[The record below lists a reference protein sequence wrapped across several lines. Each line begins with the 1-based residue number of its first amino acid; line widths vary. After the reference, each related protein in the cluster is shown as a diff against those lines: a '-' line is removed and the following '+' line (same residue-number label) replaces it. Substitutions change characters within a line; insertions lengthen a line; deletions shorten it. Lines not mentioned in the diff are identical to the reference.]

1 MYAPPGAL
9 PVPNDKLLQD
19 ACQRFNSQNALMEDA
34 LKQLREQFPE
44 NKEIPHV
51 LLKVLVLNKLY
62 NTRVNDVDV
71 PVLARHIAQLRLDD
85 AIGQGDPAVVGRIYT
100 CDGLRKYYSFAT
112 KFCSWHNP
120 ESYPIYDSYAEECL
134 WAYRRRPA
142 NQEGF
147 AKFRRQDCWYY
158 DKYKEVVSAFRT
170 HYGLD
175 HFTFREIDKFLWQT
189 GERIK
194 MQKHQLK

>member
-1 MYAPPGAL
+1 
-9 PVPNDKLLQD
+9 
-19 ACQRFNSQNALMEDA
+19 MEDA

-71 PVLARHIAQLRLDD
+71 PILARHIAQLRLDD
-85 AIGQGDPAVVGRIYT
+85 AIGQGDPTVVGRIYT
-100 CDGLRKYYSFAT
+100 CEGLRKYYSFAT

-120 ESYPIYDSYAEECL
+120 EAYPIYDSYAEECL
-134 WAYRRRPA
+134 WAYRKQPA

-147 AKFRRQDCWYY
+147 ATFRRQDCWYY
-158 DKYKEVVSAFRT
+158 DKYKEVVNAFRT
-170 HYGLD
+170 HYRLD
-175 HFTFREIDKFLWQT
+175 HFTFKEIDKFLWQT